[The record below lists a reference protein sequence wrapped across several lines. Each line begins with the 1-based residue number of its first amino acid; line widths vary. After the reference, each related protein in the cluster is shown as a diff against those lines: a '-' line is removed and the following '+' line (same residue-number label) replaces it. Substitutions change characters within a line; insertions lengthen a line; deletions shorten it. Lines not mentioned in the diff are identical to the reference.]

1 MEYNLAPLQRVALES
16 YFNSPIAVERNFY
29 LCTHD
34 CALLNNIL
42 LPEIPQKK
50 KFYDLQINAARVSFN
65 AHLFGDIFYL
75 EYFPFKRETWRQ
87 KSKDSFTLFFFDKPC

>member
-34 CALLNNIL
+34 GALLNNIL
-42 LPEIPQKK
+42 LPESPQKK
-50 KFYDLQINAARVSFN
+50 KFYDLQINAARASFN
-65 AHLFGDIFYL
+65 AHLFGDIFIL
-75 EYFPFKRETWRQ
+75 NISLLREKYGGKKARIL
-87 KSKDSFTLFFFDKPC
+87 SPCFFDKPC